1 MAGLSQNLKAVITFG
16 GSIDSSWSR
25 SANSLQKSLKDVGK
39 QSEKLTKDQA
49 KLATEIKRAKL
60 AGQSLGDLKRRYS
73 DVSREIRKTEAE
85 QQKLNQQMQKAQR
98 LAAFKGAGKGLFR
111 RGLGMAGQ
119 LGGMVAPG
127 LAIGGGGVVASALG
141 TLIAPAA
148 TNAETARRAGVAKSY
163 GVDIPT
169 FDAWDTLAKQ
179 YDMNGENIG
188 DLFEEYLHKAGEYKQ
203 NGKQGSLQDAFE
215 TLGFKAGD
223 FAGLSDMAQ
232 FEKIVERAL
241 SMQDESKAS
250 FALDSLFGGEASK
263 LLMLL
268 KQSGKSYRDLMDE
281 QRRYNLVTKEGAEG
295 AMEGNRAITSL
306 RTVFS
311 SAVAEISGQ
320 LGNELAPD
328 IRRLTD
334 DMAEWFK
341 GGGIK
346 RIVSFLRN
354 DLYPGVLTFGQ
365 GIVFVGKVAY
375 ALAKKLSWLLP
386 DERSDQRDVL
396 KSLAMTGSVD
406 IARMTAQRNGQGE
419 WFEQQLK
426 EKPDLPDDVKK
437 SYRDTRGFFRDD
449 DDTFNSTL
457 DKYVTPESS
466 GAPFSWDSAL
476 NQNQETSVQQGH
488 ETSDRTAGAWNNYRL
503 PSFPTFENSIVW
515 PASEKPKGSADNISP
530 DKPVVNVDV
539 YPSLNWTAAEGRSEE
554 RSEYPSQRIP
564 EVKGNSKY
572 PTQRIPDVNVDVD
585 SLPGTDKAQ
594 GSFTDN
600 ERYRDKS
607 ADVLLLTPE
616 INSRQSTEPVSDRPA
631 ELSGEGESSYWET
644 LLQKL
649 DSADKAPPPRQ
660 LTDNRRFE
668 FHYEIHGAPGQDE
681 RVIGDEVVAV
691 TKTSPVFNGDSSM
704 LDGGQIW

>member
-1 MAGLSQNLKAVITFG
+1 VAGLSQNLKAVITFG
-16 GSIDSSWSR
+16 GNIDSSWSR
-25 SANSLQKSLKDVGK
+25 SANGLQKSLKDVGK

-49 KLATEIKRAKL
+49 KLAAEIKRAKL

-73 DVSREIRKTEAE
+73 DVSREIRKTEAD
-85 QQKLNQQMQKAQR
+85 QQKLNQQMQKTQR

-111 RGLGMAGQ
+111 RGLGIAGQ

-127 LAIGGGGVVASALG
+127 LAIGGGGMVASALG
-141 TLIAPAA
+141 TLIAPAT
-148 TNAETARRAGVAKSY
+148 TNAATARRAGVAKSY
-163 GVDIPT
+163 SVDIPT

-203 NGKQGSLQDAFE
+203 NGKQGSLQDAFD

-223 FAGLSDMAQ
+223 LAGLSDMAQ

-241 SMQDESKAS
+241 SLQDESKAS

-263 LLMLL
+263 LLMLM

-295 AMEGNRAITSL
+295 AMEGNRAITNL
-306 RTVFS
+306 KTVFS
-311 SAVAEISGQ
+311 SAMAEISGQ

-328 IRRLTD
+328 VRHLTD
-334 DMAEWFK
+334 DLAEWFK

-365 GIVFVGKVAY
+365 GIVFVGKVVY
-375 ALAKKLSWLLP
+375 ALAKKLSWMLP

-426 EKPDLPDDVKK
+426 EKPELPDDVKQ
-437 SYRDTRGFFRDD
+437 SYQDTRGFFRDD
-449 DDTFNSTL
+449 EEAFDTTL
-457 DKYVTPESS
+457 DKYLTHENSGGLFGPNGLMKPAQQQSVTP
-466 GAPFSWDSAL
+466 GTGPKAWDNYPQTLLAPL
-476 NQNQETSVQQGH
+476 PPETSPQVVLG
-488 ETSDRTAGAWNNYRL
+488 RTEPDSRRQTGVPRTVPLSGNADGSRGNAG
-503 PSFPTFENSIVW
+503 T
-515 PASEKPKGSADNISP
+515 D
-530 DKPVVNVDV
+530 
-539 YPSLNWTAAEGRSEE
+539 AEGRW
-554 RSEYPSQRIP
+554 
-564 EVKGNSKY
+564 
-572 PTQRIPDVNVDVD
+572 DM
-585 SLPGTDKAQ
+585 
-594 GSFTDN
+594 
-600 ERYRDKS
+600 
-607 ADVLLLTPE
+607 
-616 INSRQSTEPVSDRPA
+616 
-631 ELSGEGESSYWET
+631 

-649 DSADKAPPPRQ
+649 DTADTAPVPRQ

-668 FHYEIHGAPGQDE
+668 YRFEIHGAPGQDE
-681 RVIGDEVVAV
+681 RGIADEVEAV
-691 TKTSPVFNGDSSM
+691 TKSNTAFTGDSSM